1 MRRLLLYIAMAILS
15 CNLAMGQKITK
26 HEVDRFTKATVIETS
41 AIKMYNKF
49 GMMRPY
55 MFKCFIRK
63 YNDSYVMP
71 TILMFDGMNVYK
83 FTEDNGAYFLLDNGE
98 SIFLQTTY
106 TGLTDKGEFSTVF
119 NLSPEN
125 VALLRT
131 NKVVAIRI
139 TYLGGSYEHDVDEKN
154 QDKII
159 EMLKLVDSAK

>member
-1 MRRLLLYIAMAILS
+1 
-15 CNLAMGQKITK
+15 
-26 HEVDRFTKATVIETS
+26 
-41 AIKMYNKF
+41 
-49 GMMRPY
+49 
-55 MFKCFIRK
+55 
-63 YNDSYVMP
+63 
-71 TILMFDGMNVYK
+71 MFDGMNVYK

-98 SIFLQTTY
+98 STFLQTTY

-139 TYLGGSYEHDVDEKN
+139 TYLGGSYDHDVDEKN